1 MAKQE
6 KSYEVTDYGWLVAM
20 SFVFL
25 ALVAIALWR
34 EVFPSWRPVQKTFRN
49 DLQKYAGVEK
59 ADSFQ
64 IGIKQIWIPK
74 INVVDRCVTCH
85 LGYDWGTILPAT
97 LGEPLMPHPN
107 LPYMDKH
114 SFQQFG
120 CTPCHGGQGWA
131 TTAEAAHGDKG
142 WNDPMLSANLA
153 KRYGL
158 TRGEL
163 MQMRCNYCHRHDVAT
178 SGMEQINAAKI
189 LFKAKKC
196 IVCHTVEGR
205 GGATAPEI
213 TYFGDKDPELV
224 DFSHV
229 NGART
234 LFNWNYQHLMDPDK
248 VSPHT
253 TMPTFNFTPDEAR
266 DLTLLLL
273 SWRREIFP
281 PEYIPAPLEASATP
295 TPTASAT
302 PSPAASPAPTKA
314 P

>member
-1 MAKQE
+1 
-6 KSYEVTDYGWLVAM
+6 M
-20 SFVFL
+20 SSID
-25 ALVAIALWR
+25 A
-34 EVFPSWRPVQKTFRN
+34 SPVISDT
-49 DLQKYAGVEK
+49 
-59 ADSFQ
+59 
-64 IGIKQIWIPK
+64 IGEH
-74 INVVDRCVTCH
+74 V
-85 LGYDWGTILPAT
+85 LPAT

-114 SFQQFG
+114 PFQQFG

-131 TTAEAAHGDKG
+131 TTAEAAHGDQG
-142 WNDPMLSANLA
+142 WNDPMLSASLA

-158 TRGEL
+158 TRAEL

-178 SGMEQINAAKI
+178 QGMEQINAAKI

-229 NGART
+229 TGART

-253 TMPTFNFTPDEAR
+253 TMPTFNFQPEEAR
-266 DLTLLLL
+266 ALTLLLL
-273 SWRREIFP
+273 SWRHEIFP
-281 PEYIPAPLEASATP
+281 PEYIPAPLEAVPSP
-295 TPTASAT
+295 EASPST
-302 PSPAASPAPTKA
+302 VPSPAAAPSPILNP
-314 P
+314 

>member
-1 MAKQE
+1 
-6 KSYEVTDYGWLVAM
+6 
-20 SFVFL
+20 
-25 ALVAIALWR
+25 
-34 EVFPSWRPVQKTFRN
+34 
-49 DLQKYAGVEK
+49 
-59 ADSFQ
+59 
-64 IGIKQIWIPK
+64 
-74 INVVDRCVTCH
+74 
-85 LGYDWGTILPAT
+85 
-97 LGEPLMPHPN
+97 
-107 LPYMDKH
+107 MDKH
-114 SFQQFG
+114 PFQQFG

-131 TTAEAAHGDKG
+131 TTADAAHGDKG
-142 WNDPMLSANLA
+142 WNDPMLSTSLA
-153 KRYGL
+153 KRYEL

-178 SGMEQINAAKI
+178 PGMEQINAAKK

-229 NGART
+229 IGART
-234 LFNWNYQHLMDPDK
+234 LFNWNYQHLMSPDV

-253 TMPTFNFTPDEAR
+253 VMPTFNFAPDEAR

-281 PEYIPAPLEASATP
+281 PEYIPAPVEASATP

-302 PSPAASPAPTKA
+302 PSTAASPAPTKA

>member
-1 MAKQE
+1 MASNQQ
-6 KSYEVTDYGWLVAM
+6 SYEATDYGWLVAM

-25 ALVAIALWR
+25 ALVALALWR
-34 EVFPSWRPVQKTFRN
+34 EAFPSWRPIQRTFRN
-49 DLQKYAGVEK
+49 TLQKYAGVEK
-59 ADSFQ
+59 ADAFQ
-64 IGIKQIWIPK
+64 SGIKQIWIPK

-85 LGYDWGTILPAT
+85 LGYDWGAVLPAT

-107 LPYMDKH
+107 LPYMDQH
-114 SFQQFG
+114 PFQQFG

-131 TTAEAAHGDKG
+131 TTAEAAHGDHG
-142 WNDPMLSANLA
+142 WNDPMLWTGIAT
-153 KRYGL
+153 RYDL

-178 SGMEQINAAKI
+178 PGMDQINAAKQ
-189 LFKAKKC
+189 LFKKKKC

-213 TYFGDKDPELV
+213 TYFGDKDPELL

-229 NGART
+229 TGVNT
-234 LFNWNYQHLMDPDK
+234 LFNWNYEHLMAPDQI
-248 VSPHT
+248 SPHT
-253 TMPTFNFTPDEAR
+253 VMPTFNFTPEQAR

-281 PEYIPAPLEASATP
+281 PEYIPAPLEAM
-295 TPTASAT
+295 
-302 PSPAASPAPTKA
+302 PSPEASPSAAPSPTTK
-314 P
+314 